1 MLNTDIELA
10 YDIDVDNTGSGTQ
23 CVIGKGLSVRKRSA
37 PCEKADTKNL
47 VATYA
52 GVGKTFV
59 IYYVVICVSI

>member
-1 MLNTDIELA
+1 MLNTDMELA

-23 CVIGKGLSVRKRSA
+23 CVIGGGQT

-59 IYYVVICVSI
+59 IYYVVICVPI